1 MRTAGEVIRL
11 HIVDSGFTRERLNGN
26 FGILFVLRGG
36 AAAEYGDARRRLAEE
51 DFLFLPAGEQF
62 RAEPE
67 EHALVGIAELDRSV
81 LSRYLPLGGRE
92 IRCEPETLSGEIR
105 EELRDRLRLIFSCYP
120 SQEGADGA
128 LLAARAFELIH
139 RLRTVCAVRD
149 PERGKE
155 QRDDALEELVSRYLH
170 DHYREAVTL
179 TSLAEQTF
187 YSTSFLSRFIKRR
200 FGKNF
205 TQYLT
210 DLRLE
215 EAENRVRT
223 GRTPF
228 LRIAT
233 DCGFPNVGAFN
244 RAFRAAYGATPT
256 EYRRRALEAEERFEQ
271 PGPELEQAI
280 SEFLDQKRREYAPT
294 DETAVRLAADYGQ
307 SRALPRFWERM
318 INCGYARDLLNA
330 GMQAQ
335 MLYLKQELDF
345 THVRFW
351 DIWSREMMLYDGNPE
366 RRYNFSRLDT
376 VMDFLHAGGMYP
388 HLELGFRP
396 VILTGGADRNIFY
409 QARDPVFQTPRDL
422 GHFVRTM
429 LEHYVR
435 RYDEQYLEHWV
446 LELWYDHRQ
455 QKAAEEYWKTF
466 DALSLAA
473 KSVIPTIRLG
483 GAGTVR
489 GPGPIGP
496 SFDAF
501 LKARSA
507 AARRPDFISLYL
519 YPYDNGF
526 LLLDSTRAEAET
538 GPRPYAGTDY
548 ASRYLTLARET
559 MERNGLGDTLLY
571 VTEWNFTFS
580 NRDCLNDSVFKGACM
595 AKLLIDMMGKTELAG
610 YMFGSDLFSE
620 YYDSPDPLNGGCG
633 LLTKDGIP
641 KPAFY
646 ALLFFH
652 RLHDRLLAVNEHAV
666 VTANQR
672 GGLSIVCHNY
682 RHPNSRYY
690 DGIREGNLGW
700 RPEEQSS
707 FFLERERRLEFVI
720 EGMPDGIYYVKK
732 RTVDALRGSIQDEW
746 RRMGGTEAVLGHDME
761 YLSRICVPHLTVET
775 AEAIRGRL
783 VIRTSLP
790 PHAIENLHIFPKK

>member
-1 MRTAGEVIRL
+1 MRTAGEVFRL

-280 SEFLDQKRREYAPT
+280 SEFLDQKRARIRSNRRDRRPACRRLRTKQSPAPVLGKN
-294 DETAVRLAADYGQ
+294 DQLRLCQRPAQRRDAGPDAVSEA
-307 SRALPRFWERM
+307 
-318 INCGYARDLLNA
+318 
-330 GMQAQ
+330 
-335 MLYLKQELDF
+335 
-345 THVRFW
+345 
-351 DIWSREMMLYDGNPE
+351 
-366 RRYNFSRLDT
+366 
-376 VMDFLHAGGMYP
+376 
-388 HLELGFRP
+388 
-396 VILTGGADRNIFY
+396 
-409 QARDPVFQTPRDL
+409 
-422 GHFVRTM
+422 
-429 LEHYVR
+429 
-435 RYDEQYLEHWV
+435 
-446 LELWYDHRQ
+446 
-455 QKAAEEYWKTF
+455 
-466 DALSLAA
+466 
-473 KSVIPTIRLG
+473 
-483 GAGTVR
+483 GAG
-489 GPGPIGP
+489 
-496 SFDAF
+496 
-501 LKARSA
+501 
-507 AARRPDFISLYL
+507 L
-519 YPYDNGF
+519 YP
-526 LLLDSTRAEAET
+526 R
-538 GPRPYAGTDY
+538 
-548 ASRYLTLARET
+548 
-559 MERNGLGDTLLY
+559 
-571 VTEWNFTFS
+571 
-580 NRDCLNDSVFKGACM
+580 
-595 AKLLIDMMGKTELAG
+595 
-610 YMFGSDLFSE
+610 
-620 YYDSPDPLNGGCG
+620 
-633 LLTKDGIP
+633 
-641 KPAFY
+641 
-646 ALLFFH
+646 
-652 RLHDRLLAVNEHAV
+652 
-666 VTANQR
+666 
-672 GGLSIVCHNY
+672 
-682 RHPNSRYY
+682 
-690 DGIREGNLGW
+690 
-700 RPEEQSS
+700 
-707 FFLERERRLEFVI
+707 
-720 EGMPDGIYYVKK
+720 
-732 RTVDALRGSIQDEW
+732 
-746 RRMGGTEAVLGHDME
+746 AVLGH
-761 YLSRICVPHLTVET
+761 
-775 AEAIRGRL
+775 L
-783 VIRTSLP
+783 VQGDDAL
-790 PHAIENLHIFPKK
+790 